1 MMCSRP
7 SSATTFSTCA
17 YGVDPAP
24 ITRITARVRR
34 ASSAASAISATGG
47 ASSRI
52 QSNEELTSSR
62 NRSIRS
68 DASALIGLASGGPAG
83 NTHSSEET
91 RETAA
96 SNPRDLYD
104 EVSRAHAFAFAPER
118 VRVAVNGALSSWERV
133 LADGD
138 EVVFLPPVSGG

>member
-1 MMCSRP
+1 MKIRLLYFASL
-7 SSATTFSTCA
+7 A
-17 YGVDPAP
+17 D
-24 ITRITARVRR
+24 R
-34 ASSAASAISATGG
+34 AG
-47 ASSRI
+47 R
-52 QSNEELTSSR
+52 
-62 NRSIRS
+62 
-68 DASALIGLASGGPAG
+68 
-83 NTHSSEET
+83 SEET